1 MEAGGLYV
9 IGTERHESR
18 RIDNQLRGRAG
29 RQGDPGASKF
39 FLSLQDDLM
48 RIFGSERMDSI
59 LQRLGLEKG
68 EAIAHPW
75 VNKALEKAQQK
86 VEARNFE
93 LRKNILKYDNVL
105 NDQRKVVF
113 EQRREIMSADDVSDQ
128 IADMRREV
136 VESWCTATFRKRP
149 MPNNGTRPGWKARSK
164 KPSALHLAVVD
175 WTKEE
180 GIAEEEV
187 HERILKAVE
196 LRAAERA
203 ANAGIDVMRYV
214 EKAILLQTLDTDWR
228 EHIVNLD
235 HLRQYVG
242 LRGYGQRDPLNEY
255 KSEAFALF
263 EALLNKMRRGVVRH
277 LMHLQINVEQPPP
290 VIERKPLV
298 RCRPHHINP
307 LTGEDEGSRG
317 QRRGWDA
324 AHHAAAG
331 RRRSIRTIPTPGA
344 RSSAMPP
351 APAARAANSSTAT
364 ARWCSAARVR
374 RAKRKPGH
382 HRDIEAQSPGTRVL
396 ALRAPLWVNTSAR
409 QPKSTLL

>member
-1 MEAGGLYV
+1 
-9 IGTERHESR
+9 
-18 RIDNQLRGRAG
+18 
-29 RQGDPGASKF
+29 
-39 FLSLQDDLM
+39 M

-93 LRKNILKYDNVL
+93 MRKNVLKYDNVL

-136 VESWCTATFRKRP
+136 VDEFVARHIPEKAYAEQWDAAGLESEIETTF
-149 MPNNGTRPGWKARSK
+149 
-164 KPSALHLAVVD
+164 ALTLPIVE

-196 LRAAERA
+196 TRAAERA
-203 ANAGIDVMRYV
+203 ANAGPDVMRYV

-255 KSEAFALF
+255 KSEAFTLF
-263 EALLNKMRRGVVRH
+263 EGLLSKMRHGVVRQ
-277 LMHLQINVEQPPP
+277 LMHLQINVEQPP
-290 VIERKPLV
+290 VLEQRPLV
-298 RCRPHHINP
+298 MQTHHVNP
-307 LTGEDEGSRG
+307 LTGEDEELGLNGEQGAQRITRLKDVVVNPNDPNTWGKVQRNALCPCGS
-317 QRRGWDA
+317 
-324 AHHAAAG
+324 G
-331 RRRSIRTIPTPGA
+331 RKFKHCHGA
-344 RSSAMPP
+344 L
-351 APAARAANSSTAT
+351 
-364 ARWCSAARVR
+364 V
-374 RAKRKPGH
+374 
-382 HRDIEAQSPGTRVL
+382 
-396 ALRAPLWVNTSAR
+396 
-409 QPKSTLL
+409 